1 MDEITRRTSFAAFAA
16 GALPLLPKGF
26 QDNIGAPSNVAAN
39 LVQLKAA
46 PLTNK
51 TILWGGVPFTW
62 ETSNAPYTPDE
73 DQPIVTTVESNREPA
88 SVGAWVRQSFQSA
101 ARRTVAQLLASTE
114 AALGPGVRRYADQ
127 FSYSEAASDATDH
140 HLTTAGGIKLYVDL
154 PASGRVGIAAF
165 GCVLDGKTDST
176 AAFQAAFDSNLPL
189 SSGKGILRLTNTILL
204 SPGASFIG
212 AGGTAAYDNSPFRIK
227 FEPATKRGVFRWRT
241 EPTSYVLGGV
251 RLEGFCLRGFG
262 PGASVVLD
270 LPSLYNGWLNFFCYT
285 GIDGWIR
292 LRHWMDTKV
301 LGGIQGFRSFGVE
314 FAGAG
319 VDPSDVTTTTTIDAY
334 ISHGPTAYL
343 ATSRAVTDCKITGTI
358 ESVDKATDVARGN
371 VLVFDVST
379 ENVPRTDAGS
389 AWVYGKTGTAPYF
402 ETSLTVNLQPG
413 YGVTGVPN
421 ILNANAFDVDD
432 VRLLK
437 VSGCIY
443 LYRTLLKTTANTK
456 RVMLIGLESSSINLF
471 SVDGGIADYRVLTL
485 LGFKPEFMK
494 LTNSATDLFDG
505 AMVSPTLRLWSSD
518 RGAIENDHLFL
529 DATLNNKLVYRDRF
543 GNFTAPIGALRVSGT
558 SNWTVQGGRLT
569 PGELVQNLNTTPGEP
584 GLWVSTRYS
593 KDVRNNYPGCTT
605 TAGSPVIT
613 HPKVGAFF
621 KCEIGDYVTVTD
633 GFGDAV
639 TQRRVI
645 ARTPDLQQITLA
657 SDATST
663 VSGTVAVSTEAHKL
677 IPLGQQGHREVNA
690 DPSGGPI
697 PKFVGE
703 ELFRTDTSNWYK
715 STGLTS
721 ADWKLIT

>member
-1 MDEITRRTSFAAFAA
+1 MQDGITRRTSFAAFIASV
-16 GALPLLPKGF
+16 LPLQPKGF
-26 QDNIGAPSNVAAN
+26 QDNPAAPGKVAN

-46 PLTNK
+46 PLRNK

-73 DQPIVTTVESNREPA
+73 DQPIITTVESNREPA
-88 SVGAWVRQSFQSA
+88 SVGAWVRQSLPSI
-101 ARRTVAQLLASTE
+101 ARRTVGQLLASTE
-114 AALGPGVRRYADQ
+114 VALGAGVKRYADQ

-154 PASGRVGIAAF
+154 PASGRVDIAAF

-176 AAFQAAFDSNLPL
+176 AAFQAAFDSSLPL
-189 SSGKGILRLTNTILL
+189 SSGKGILRVTDTILL
-204 SPGASFIG
+204 TPGASFIG
-212 AGGTAAYDNSPFRIK
+212 AGGTAAYDDSPFRIK
-227 FEPATKRGVFRWRT
+227 FEPASKRGVFRWRT
-241 EPTSYVLGGV
+241 EPTSYVFGGV

-270 LPSLYNGWLNFFCYT
+270 LPFLYNGWLNFYCYT
-285 GIDGWIR
+285 GIDGWMR
-292 LRHWMDTKV
+292 LRRWMDTKV
-301 LGGIQGFRSFGVE
+301 FGGIQGFMFFGVE

-319 VDPSDVTTTTTIDAY
+319 LDPSDVTTTTTIDAY
-334 ISHGPTAYL
+334 ISHGPTAYA

-371 VLVFDVST
+371 VLVFDIYT

-389 AWVYGKTGTAPYF
+389 AWVYGKTGTAPYY

-413 YGVTGVPN
+413 FGVAGVPN
-421 ILNANAFDVDD
+421 ILNANAFDVDA

-518 RGAIENDHLFL
+518 REAIENDHLFL

-569 PGELVQNLNTTPGEP
+569 PGETVQNMNPLALGEP
-584 GLWVSTRYS
+584 GLWLSTRHS
-593 KDVRNNYPGCTT
+593 KDVGHVYPGCTT

-613 HPKVGAFF
+613 HPTVGALLE
-621 KCEIGDYVTVTD
+621 CEIGDYVTVSG
-633 GFGDAV
+633 GFGDIA
-639 TQRRVI
+639 TQHRVI
-645 ARTPDLQQITLA
+645 DRAPNLTQITLDSA
-657 SDATST
+657 ATSS
-663 VSGTVAVSTEAHKL
+663 VVGVAVSTESHKL

-690 DPSGGPI
+690 DPAGGPI
-697 PKFVGE
+697 PKYVGE